1 MNRYMYAAAS
11 RRVNKIITID
21 SLNNG
26 DPFYFVG
33 EFLEGV
39 HYFFSSAPDI
49 TTWYAG
55 LGNADGDIDLDI
67 KQLHIY
73 DVVSPN
79 NVQLDV
85 EFNVTGNYVLLSGK
99 IVVDAYNGSS
109 WIKIST
115 GDYVQCADGS
125 FIIPVILPSASFG
138 VNSVVTIRVRDY
150 ETYGLNGSDSTDVI
164 ATVTINTPTLTAG
177 TEGNVTGTSNGAEV
191 DVYYRVSSP
200 EGAWEVFEEG
210 VAVSGGNWSAT
221 GTIADAGTYD
231 FIAEDTTDRDGS
243 AQVDDVEIIA
253 SYIGDSYINRDGEY
267 FINRDDNNYIAR

>member
-1 MNRYMYAAAS
+1 MYAAAS